1 MDIKRG
7 LIPETVGRGFA
18 VAYDTG
24 RDQSDTESTWA
35 GKDDGTIHLECDIVH
50 SYITNLSPR
59 SDIRVQF
66 FSPE

>member
-1 MDIKRG
+1 M
-7 LIPETVGRGFA
+7 V
-18 VAYDTG
+18 YDTS

-50 SYITNLSPR
+50 GYITNLSPR
-59 SDIRVQF
+59 FNIRVQF